1 VNAEQKRLIEER
13 AILRKGLGA
22 LAVELEEKQQKVED
36 MKARLEAAREEAREL
51 RKNIPMVKSE
61 VYSIQRNIDRDMRE
75 FALLT
80 FKIEGIEG
88 IELEEKK

>member
-51 RKNIPMVKSE
+51 RNNIPMVKSE
-61 VYSIQRNIDRDMRE
+61 VYSIQRDIDRNMRE

-80 FKIEGIEG
+80 FKIEGF
-88 IELEEKK
+88 ELEEKK